1 MGDMKKV
8 IDYSDDYDPNEFDP
22 AKRPTSIVKTNDD
35 EIRLERN
42 IVNNVETTDD
52 YETFSYY
59 NNKFNVNQNQDNEVF
74 NDSYD
79 ELATDD
85 KLESLSNRSE
95 KIVEVDQSEELND
108 LDELNLNNEN
118 RFVPL
123 DENDTLEP
131 VLDVNQIYDRWQKS
145 KTNLITRKLDVL
157 RNRVQ
162 EPRVEGRRKYSF
174 LVPETLEELLNKPAK
189 VVLDAT
195 PRAGGDEIY
204 PEKKYF
210 NNADLLLKV
219 QGKVVGKPEVNDLA
233 TDQNQENLT
242 FTEEN
247 ITTIPDENSMDQNPV
262 MSDILKNAK
271 KNIAISKE
279 EAIFINENDVLDPDH
294 LSYEQRLRLLK
305 LAADPNNE
313 ERKKLL
319 QMKLNNGSLSS
330 LSEIVKKRLQK
341 INAGEIE
348 LTEEITQNKAGGQNN
363 F

>member
-1 MGDMKKV
+1 MGDIKKV
-8 IDYSDDYDPNEFDP
+8 IDYWDDYDPNEFDL
-22 AKRPTSIVKTNDD
+22 AKRPTSIVKTNAD

-59 NNKFNVNQNQDNEVF
+59 NNKFNVNQNQDDEVF
-74 NDSYD
+74 NESDSYD
-79 ELATDD
+79 ELATDEE
-85 KLESLSNRSE
+85 LESLSNQSE
-95 KIVEVDQSEELND
+95 KIVEINQSEELND

-131 VLDVNQIYDRWQKS
+131 VLNVNQIYDRWQKS
-145 KTNLITRKLDVL
+145 KTNLVTRKLDVL

-189 VVLDAT
+189 LVLDAT
-195 PRAGGDEIY
+195 PSAGEDEIY
-204 PEKKYF
+204 SESE
-210 NNADLLLKV
+210 
-219 QGKVVGKPEVNDLA
+219 GNDLG
-233 TDQNQENLT
+233 TNPNHENLT

-247 ITTIPDENSMDQNPV
+247 ITTIPDENAINHNPAL
-262 MSDILKNAK
+262 SDILKNAN

-279 EAIFINENDVLDPDH
+279 EAIFIHENDVLDPDH

-330 LSEIVKKRLQK
+330 LSEIVKKRLQR

-348 LTEEITQNKAGGQNN
+348 LIEEKNQK
-363 F
+363 

>member
-8 IDYSDDYDPNEFDP
+8 IDYWDDYDPNEFDP
-22 AKRPTSIVKTNDD
+22 SKRPMSIGKTNID
-35 EIRLERN
+35 EHHLERN
-42 IVNNVETTDD
+42 IINNVETTDD

-59 NNKFNVNQNQDNEVF
+59 NNKFNVNQNQDNEIF
-74 NDSYD
+74 NNNDSYD
-79 ELATDD
+79 ELATGEE
-85 KLESLSNRSE
+85 LERLSNRSE

-219 QGKVVGKPEVNDLA
+219 QGEGIGKPEVNDLA

-242 FTEEN
+242 FIEGK

-313 ERKKLL
+313 ERKKML

-348 LTEEITQNKAGGQNN
+348 LIEETTQNKAGG
-363 F
+363 

>member
-1 MGDMKKV
+1 MKKV
-8 IDYSDDYDPNEFDP
+8 IDYWDDYDPNEFDP
-22 AKRPTSIVKTNDD
+22 AKRPTSIVKTNAD

-59 NNKFNVNQNQDNEVF
+59 NNKFNVNQNQDDEVF
-74 NDSYD
+74 NESNSYD
-79 ELATDD
+79 ELATDEE
-85 KLESLSNRSE
+85 LESLSNRSE
-95 KIVEVDQSEELND
+95 KIVEIDQSEELND

-131 VLDVNQIYDRWQKS
+131 VLNVNQIYDRWQKS
-145 KTNLITRKLDVL
+145 KTNLVTRKLDVL

-204 PEKKYF
+204 SEKKYF

-219 QGKVVGKPEVNDLA
+219 QGEDTVKPKGNDLG
-233 TDQNQENLT
+233 TNPNYENLT

-247 ITTIPDENSMDQNPV
+247 ITTILDENAINHNPAL
-262 MSDILKNAK
+262 SDILKNAK

-279 EAIFINENDVLDPDH
+279 EAIFIDENDVLDPDH

-330 LSEIVKKRLQK
+330 LSEIVKKQLQR

-348 LTEEITQNKAGGQNN
+348 LTEEKNQK
-363 F
+363 

>member
-8 IDYSDDYDPNEFDP
+8 IDYWDDYDPNEFDP
-22 AKRPTSIVKTNDD
+22 AKRLTSIVKTNAD

-59 NNKFNVNQNQDNEVF
+59 NNKFNVNQNQDDEVF
-74 NDSYD
+74 NESGSYD
-79 ELATDD
+79 ELATDEE
-85 KLESLSNRSE
+85 LESLSNRSE
-95 KIVEVDQSEELND
+95 KIVEIDQSEELND

-131 VLDVNQIYDRWQKS
+131 VLNVNQIYDRWQKS
-145 KTNLITRKLDVL
+145 KTNLVTRKLDVL

-162 EPRVEGRRKYSF
+162 KPRVEGRRKYSF

-204 PEKKYF
+204 SEKKYF

-219 QGKVVGKPEVNDLA
+219 QGEDAVKPKGNDLG
-233 TDQNQENLT
+233 TNPNHENLT

-247 ITTIPDENSMDQNPV
+247 ITTILDENAINHNPAL
-262 MSDILKNAK
+262 SDILKNAK

-279 EAIFINENDVLDPDH
+279 EAIFIDENDVLDPDH

-305 LAADPNNE
+305 LAADPNND
-313 ERKKLL
+313 ERKKRL

-330 LSEIVKKRLQK
+330 LSEIVKKRLQR

-348 LTEEITQNKAGGQNN
+348 LTEEKNQK
-363 F
+363 